1 MMAKASSPSRKGRFV
16 IPQAFVLVHGA
27 WHGGWCWRRVAKV
40 LRAAGHVVFT
50 PTLTG
55 LGERAHLLRPG
66 LTIED
71 FATDVANVIE
81 NEELQQ
87 VILVGHS
94 FAGGPISRVADRR
107 PEALK
112 HLIFLDAVLLEDG
125 QNAFSKFEPVIVA
138 QRIKLAQETSQGLSI
153 PPPSPAAFG
162 VIEAEDDAWLKR
174 RLTPQ
179 PLNCYQ
185 EPIRLNHPL
194 GHGVQKTYI
203 ACTDPPYEPLVPTHH
218 WARRQKGWQYLEF
231 ASGHDAMVTR
241 PEALAEM
248 LLCCSPR
255 TH

>member
-1 MMAKASSPSRKGRFV
+1 MMKASSSSRRVG
-16 IPQAFVLVHGA
+16 IPQSFVLVHGA

-40 LRAAGHVVFT
+40 LRAAGHEVFT

-81 NEELQQ
+81 TEELEQ

-94 FAGGPISRVADRR
+94 FAGGPISEVADRR
-107 PEALK
+107 PETLK
-112 HLIFLDAVLLEDG
+112 HLIYLDGIVLEDG
-125 QNAFSKFEPVIVA
+125 QNVFGKFEPAIVA
-138 QRIKLAQETSQGLSI
+138 QRIKLARETSQGLSI

-162 VIEAEDDAWLKR
+162 VIEAQDDAWLKR

-194 GHGVQKTYI
+194 GNRVQKTYI

-218 WARRQKGWQYLEF
+218 WVQRQKGWQYLEF
-231 ASGHDAMVTR
+231 TSGHDAMITR
-241 PEALAEM
+241 PEALAK
-248 LLCCSPR
+248 LLLDCALS
-255 TH
+255 TV